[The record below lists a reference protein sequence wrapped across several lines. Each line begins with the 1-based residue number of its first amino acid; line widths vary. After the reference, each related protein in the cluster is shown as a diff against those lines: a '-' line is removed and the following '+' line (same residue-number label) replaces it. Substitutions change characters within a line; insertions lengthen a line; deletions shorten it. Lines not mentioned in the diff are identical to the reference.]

1 MLCVR
6 LSIPCRHAL
15 SQTRRKARI
24 RRCSLVFDPPGRPH
38 LPGTSRH
45 SFLRICSR
53 QLLLIRASW
62 HQKYV
67 RPVSDG
73 SMGGDWWITGA
84 AFPSALDGHPPDV
97 RLILFSH
104 TCRFRSSSTMG
115 MEDGPFCQLFCLD
128 HRTDT
133 CQGYVGKFIQRSSVR
148 PTRSVRSSRLA
159 ASMGRRA
166 IHRPAFSGK
175 QGPAADASF
184 ATTAL
189 PLLRNRVSFLAL
201 DFYHERHQ
209 NVGRLNI
216 LVDKTLP
223 GELTQRS
230 CKANTEAEEP
240 A

>member
-1 MLCVR
+1 MPR
-6 LSIPCRHAL
+6 PGAL
-15 SQTRRKARI
+15 RTSKPTVISVNLRCNPPNLVLEVTDNGSGIADSQAASKEGFGFSNMRAR
-24 RRCSLVFDPPGRPH
+24 
-38 LPGTSRH
+38 
-45 SFLRICSR
+45 
-53 QLLLIRASW
+53 A
-62 HQKYV
+62 
-67 RPVSDG
+67 
-73 SMGGDWWITGA
+73 DWWITGA
-84 AFPSALDGHPPDV
+84 AFPSTLDGHPPDV
-97 RLILFSH
+97 RPILFSH

-133 CQGYVGKFIQRSSVR
+133 CQGHVGNCIQRSAVR

-189 PLLRNRVSFLAL
+189 SPLGDRVSFLAL